1 MPPFDDDDSFI
12 KRTGRK
18 TLKLTSALFGV
29 AAITALATAGP
40 ASAQQEIIFG
50 ISATPNSLQGQSA
63 HEFARIANEKLGDA
77 AVVKVFDSSQLGKDK
92 DMLQKIKIGTMH
104 ITLPSSVMPEI
115 APEYA
120 IFDLPFLVAD
130 REHLA
135 RIDDTF
141 FQDVLVPAA
150 EAQGYRPL
158 AVWENGFRQ
167 ITNNVRPIN
176 TPADLEGLK
185 IRTPNSSWRVAMF
198 GEYGANP
205 TPMSFS
211 EVFVSL
217 QTGVIDGQENPL
229 TNIAGAKLQ
238 EVQKYLSMS
247 GHVYSPAYPT
257 VGVAAFEKLDP
268 AVQQILAETAQEIA
282 LWAREQGAAQ
292 DGALLEELKAS
303 GMEVNIADR
312 QAFVDASAPLYE
324 KFASEV
330 EDGQAMIDQ
339 VLSLAEGS

>member
-1 MPPFDDDDSFI
+1 MKLGQTILAAALAFG
-12 KRTGRK
+12 TG
-18 TLKLTSALFGV
+18 TGV
-29 AAITALATAGP
+29 ALA
-40 ASAQQEIIFG
+40 QEEIIFG
-50 ISATPNSLQGQSA
+50 ISATPTSLQGQTA
-63 HEFARIANEKLGDA
+63 HEFARRANEKLGDK

-92 DMLQKIKIGTMH
+92 DMLQKLKIGTMH
-104 ITLPSSVMPEI
+104 MTLPSSVMPEI

-141 FQDVLVPAA
+141 FKDVLVPAA

-158 AVWENGFRQ
+158 AVWENGFRH
-167 ITNNVRPIN
+167 ITNNVKPIN

-198 GEYGANP
+198 EEYGANP

-211 EVFVSL
+211 EVFVAL
-217 QTGVIDGQENPL
+217 QTNVIDGQENPL

-238 EVQKYLSMS
+238 EVQKYLSLS
-247 GHVYSPAYPT
+247 NHVYSPAYPT
-257 VGVAAFEKLDP
+257 VGVAVFEKLDP
-268 AVQQILAETAQEIA
+268 EVQSVLAETAQEMA
-282 LWAREQGAAQ
+282 LWARETGGSAEG
-292 DGALLEELKAS
+292 DLLDELKAA
-303 GMEVNIADR
+303 GMEVNTADR

-330 EDGQAMIDQ
+330 EGGQGMIDS
-339 VLSLAEGS
+339 VLSLAGGS

>member
-1 MPPFDDDDSFI
+1 M
-12 KRTGRK
+12 
-18 TLKLTSALFGV
+18 KLRHTFV
-29 AAITALATAGP
+29 AAMLAAGLTGAPAL
-40 ASAQQEIIFG
+40 AQQEIIFG
-50 ISATPNSLQGQSA
+50 ISATPNSLQGQTA
-63 HEFARIANEKLGDA
+63 HEFARRANEKLGDK

-104 ITLPSSVMPEI
+104 ITLPSSIMPEI

-130 REHLA
+130 RDHLA
-135 RIDDTF
+135 KIDDTF
-141 FQDVLVPAA
+141 FKDVLVPAA

-158 AVWENGFRQ
+158 AVWENGFRH
-167 ITNNVRPIN
+167 ITNNARPIN
-176 TPADLEGLK
+176 TPADLAGLK

-211 EVFVSL
+211 EVVVSL

-238 EVQKYLSMS
+238 EVQKFLSLS
-247 GHVYSPAYPT
+247 NHVYSPAYPT
-257 VGVAAFEKLDP
+257 VGTAVFEKLDP
-268 AVQQILAETAQEIA
+268 EVQQILTETAQEMA
-282 LWAREQGAAQ
+282 LWAREQGAAAE
-292 DGALLEELKAS
+292 GTLLDELKAE
-303 GMEVNIADR
+303 GMEVNTADR
-312 QAFVDASAPLYE
+312 EAFVAASTPLYE

-330 EDGQAMIDQ
+330 EGGQKMIDD
-339 VLSLAEGS
+339 VLSLAGGGS